1 MVEVGAERER
11 ARGVDP
17 VVVRE
22 AIDATSRRTQRR
34 SKRATWTKWW
44 GGGRL
49 PMRCRGSCGGG
60 AGVWCGPDRRQ
71 GGGRRGTNVDLAMI
85 DEVVREAPMWTRQW

>member
-44 GGGRL
+44 GGG
-49 PMRCRGSCGGG
+49 GGY
-60 AGVWCGPDRRQ
+60 R
-71 GGGRRGTNVDLAMI
+71 
-85 DEVVREAPMWTRQW
+85 